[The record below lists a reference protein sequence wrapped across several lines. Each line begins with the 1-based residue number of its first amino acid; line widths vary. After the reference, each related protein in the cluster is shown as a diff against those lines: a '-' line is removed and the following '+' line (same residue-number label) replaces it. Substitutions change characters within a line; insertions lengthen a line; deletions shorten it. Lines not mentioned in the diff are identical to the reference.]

1 MEEFRPERFS
11 DIFFSPEDGL
21 AESRH
26 VFLGGNLLPERWAG
40 RRRFAV
46 AETGFGTGL
55 NFLAAWKAFT
65 ETAAPD
71 AVLDYVSFERYPLT
85 PAEIGRFLAP
95 WAGELGPYLDRL
107 LAQYPLRVPG
117 FHRVVMGNASLT
129 LVFGD
134 VNEALPSLVA
144 PRGIDAW
151 FLDGFAPAKN
161 PDMWSQ
167 ALFDGMAR
175 LSAPGA
181 TAATFTAAGAVRR
194 GLAAAGFAVEKR
206 RGFGRKRDMT
216 AAVFQGAGVISA
228 NKTDTK
234 RIAVIGGGLAGT
246 ACAYVLR
253 EAGAA
258 PVLFEAGPALAPGA
272 SGNNLGLYNPR
283 LSALRSPEASF
294 YTAAFALA
302 VRTLEDLARRGRS
315 AGFSGNGT
323 LHLMT
328 DEDRRRRFES
338 AASSWGWHAGH
349 MRLVTAA
356 EASDLAGAA
365 LSCGALYLPDAGR
378 ASPAAL
384 CRAYAE
390 GIEVRMGTAAA
401 PERAAGG
408 GRDGGNWPDGNWPDG
423 NWIVGGA
430 PFDAVI
436 LACGAGLK
444 NFPEARDLPVHTVRG
459 QVTAVTATAYS
470 ARLRANLCYG
480 GYISACADGGH
491 VVGATFR
498 RGDDRVTVEEP
509 DHADN
514 LARLRAVCPDIA
526 EGLAVTGG
534 RAALRT
540 ASKDRFPVAGA
551 LGEGLFVSAAHGSHG
566 IVSSLAAAHL
576 IADLI
581 HGGPLCLPGAAVTAL
596 APERFAA
603 REARKLRAAR
613 EDRRE

>member
-1 MEEFRPERFS
+1 MEDFRPERFG

-26 VFLGGNLLPERWAG
+26 VFLGGNLLPGRWAG

-46 AETGFGTGL
+46 VETGFGTGL
-55 NFLAAWKAFT
+55 NFLAAWKMFT
-65 ETAAPD
+65 ETAVPD

-95 WAGELGPYLDRL
+95 WAEELGPYLDRL
-107 LAQYPLRVPG
+107 LAQYPLRIPG
-117 FHRVVMGNASLT
+117 FHRVALGNARLT

-134 VNEALPSLVA
+134 VSETLPSLVV

-181 TAATFTAAGAVRR
+181 TAATFTAAGVVRR
-194 GLAAAGFAVEKR
+194 GLAAAGFAVEKKK
-206 RGFGRKRDMT
+206 GFGRKRDMT
-216 AAVFQGAGVISA
+216 AAVFQGAAAVVA
-228 NKTDTK
+228 NNIDTK
-234 RIAVIGGGLAGT
+234 RIAIIGGGLAGT

-258 PVLFEAGPALAPGA
+258 PVLFEAGGTLAPGA
-272 SGNNLGLYNPR
+272 SGNHLGLYNPR
-283 LSALRSPEASF
+283 LSALRSPEAAF
-294 YTAAFALA
+294 YAAAFALA
-302 VRTLEDLARRGRS
+302 VRTLEDLERRGRP
-315 AGFSGNGT
+315 AGFSRNGT

-338 AASSWGWHAGH
+338 ALSSWGWHADH
-349 MRLVTAA
+349 MRLA
-356 EASDLAGAA
+356 EAPEASALAGTA
-365 LSCGALYLPDAGR
+365 LPCGALYLPDAGR
-378 ASPAAL
+378 ASPSAL

-390 GIEVRMGTAAA
+390 GVEVRTGTAAA

-408 GRDGGNWPDGNWPDG
+408 GWTVRDGAG
-423 NWIVGGA
+423 GGA

-436 LACGAGLK
+436 LACGPGLK
-444 NFPEARDLPVHTVRG
+444 DVPETRGLPVHTVRG
-459 QVTAVTATAYS
+459 QVTAVAATDCS
-470 ARLRANLCYG
+470 ARLRLNLCYG
-480 GYISACADGGH
+480 GYVSACAEGGH

-498 RGDDRVTVEEP
+498 RGADSVAVEDA
-509 DHADN
+509 DHEDN
-514 LARLRAVCPDIA
+514 LARLRAVCPDLA

-581 HGGPLCLPGAAVTAL
+581 RGGPPCLPRAAVTAL
-596 APERFAA
+596 SPGRFAA
-603 REARKLRAAR
+603 REARKLQAPGGRAR
-613 EDRRE
+613 GER